1 VWVHNAECCDLGI
14 GEINPRT
21 GHKVL
26 ASHKIEAGSNSDY
39 IIEATKPSAKGKLV
53 NTKTQY
59 YENPGHHDPKGG
71 GNVGYNSTKSV
82 LPENHIELWNK
93 SVIVKSDPKNRWAVE
108 TKNSKTIYHR
118 FQDDG
123 NGNFHWNG
131 STDGKTARGEARA
144 IKIDDV
150 PKELKR

>member
-1 VWVHNAECCDLGI
+1 MWVHNAECCDLGI

-26 ASHKIEAGSNSDY
+26 ASHKIEASSNSDY

-93 SVIVKSDPKNRWAVE
+93 SVIP
-108 TKNSKTIYHR
+108 
-118 FQDDG
+118 
-123 NGNFHWNG
+123 
-131 STDGKTARGEARA
+131 
-144 IKIDDV
+144 KIDGRLRQKIAKLFIIDFKMMEMAIFIGMAQLMARPQEV
-150 PKELKR
+150 KQEPLRLMMSPRS